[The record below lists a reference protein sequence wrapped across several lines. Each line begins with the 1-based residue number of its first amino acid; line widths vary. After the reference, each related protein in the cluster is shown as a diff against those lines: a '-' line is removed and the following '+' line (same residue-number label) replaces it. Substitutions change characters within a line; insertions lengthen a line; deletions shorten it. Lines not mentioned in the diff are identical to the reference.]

1 MRKIKGKRS
10 ASSIVGCA
18 PRCAEPHAET
28 PEGVL
33 TATIH
38 RRQTVSK
45 SITSFVGLDVHKD
58 STAIGEAEAGR
69 ESPRFIGTVG
79 PDLGQLLKALKSLGR
94 PETMLVV
101 YEAGPCGYGLAR
113 QLRSRGYTCE
123 VVAAGKIA
131 RRPGERIKTD
141 RRDALT
147 LARLARSG
155 DLVRVMVPDER
166 DEAMRDL
173 SRAREDAVRAR
184 LKARQQL
191 KALLLRHGHRYG
203 GKSSWTLAHERYLA
217 AVSFAHPAQDIAF
230 AEYRQAVREGHER
243 VERLTQALRDQTE
256 HWRMRPLVAALSS
269 LRGIDFVAA
278 VTLAAEIGDF
288 SRFAHPCELM
298 GFLGLVPS
306 EYSTGDTRRQ
316 GDITKTGNG
325 HARRVLVEAAWNYRF
340 PARIS
345 RVLQIRQEGQPKA
358 VREIAWRAQLRLAH
372 RYRRLS
378 SRKLHPNKICVAI
391 ARELAGFLWDIARQ
405 VKVAA

>member
-1 MRKIKGKRS
+1 M
-10 ASSIVGCA
+10 
-18 PRCAEPHAET
+18 
-28 PEGVL
+28 
-33 TATIH
+33 
-38 RRQTVSK
+38 SK
-45 SITSFVGLDVHKD
+45 SITTFVGLDVHKD

-69 ESPRFIGTVG
+69 EAPRFVGTVG
-79 PDLGQLLKALKSLGR
+79 PELSPLLKALKSLGK
-94 PETMLVV
+94 PDTMRVV

-113 QLRSRGYTCE
+113 QLRSSGYACE
-123 VVAAGKIA
+123 VIAASKIP

-155 DLVRVMVPDER
+155 DLVKVRVPDEP

-173 SRAREDAVRAR
+173 SRAREDAVKAR

-191 KALLLRHGHRYG
+191 KALLLRQGRRYS

-217 AVSFAHPAQDIAF
+217 TVSFAHPAQEIAF

-243 VERLTQALRDQTE
+243 VQRLTQALRTQTE
-256 HWRMRPLVAALSS
+256 HWRMQPVVAGLAA

-288 SRFAHPCELM
+288 GRFAHPTELM

-306 EYSTGDTRRQ
+306 EYSTGNTHRQ

-391 ARELAGFLWDIARQ
+391 ARELAGFVWDIARQ

>member
-1 MRKIKGKRS
+1 MNK
-10 ASSIVGCA
+10 V
-18 PRCAEPHAET
+18 
-28 PEGVL
+28 
-33 TATIH
+33 
-38 RRQTVSK
+38 
-45 SITSFVGLDVHKD
+45 ITSFVGLDVHKD
-58 STAIGEAEAGR
+58 STAIAAAQAGR
-69 ESPRFIGTVG
+69 ESPQFIGTVG
-79 PDLGQLLKALKSLGR
+79 ADLTQLLKALKSLGQ
-94 PETMLVV
+94 PESMLVV

-113 QLRSRGYTCE
+113 QLRARGYACE
-123 VVAAGKIA
+123 VVAAGKLA

-147 LARLARSG
+147 LARLARSD
-155 DLVRVMVPDER
+155 DLVKVMVPDER

-191 KALLLRHGHRYG
+191 KALLLRHGHRYT

-217 AVSFAHPAQDIAF
+217 EVSFTHPAQDIAF

-243 VERLTQALRDQTE
+243 VERLTQALRSQSE
-256 HWRMRPLVAALSS
+256 HWRLKPLVAALSS

-278 VTLAAEIGDF
+278 ATLAAEIGDF
-288 SRFAHPCELM
+288 SRFAHPTELM

-306 EYSTGDTRRQ
+306 EHSTGGTRRQ

-340 PARIS
+340 PARVS
-345 RVLQIRQEGQPKA
+345 RALQIRQEGQSKA

-391 ARELAGFLWDIARQ
+391 ARELAGFVWNIARQ
-405 VKVAA
+405 MKATA